1 LWVPASLKSDSKD
14 ETEMGFE
21 LDGFG
26 DVRLDA
32 DYLDWLVEARA
43 AEIGRHFAR
52 LWDYYAN
59 PTVDV
64 AGSGAVSRKV
74 HESGRPYVQAQ
85 EYGLPSR
92 ITGLMHSPAT
102 GAFDSRI
109 ARDIQRKEVVIENDI
124 AWRVN
129 AAADFLFGKPI
140 RIVSK
145 APDSRRR
152 RPPRS
157 RPITLWPR
165 HSDSSPSRTKSG
177 RRHMTPG
184 PLYAKLDPGHLKLR
198 LPHSK
203 LDLGHFK
210 LGLPHSKLDL
220 PHIKSTPRQIK
231 RPPAFRKSLSRKL
244 LA

>member
-1 LWVPASLKSDSKD
+1 
-14 ETEMGFE
+14 MGFE

-59 PTVDV
+59 PMVDV
-64 AGSGAVSRKV
+64 AGSSAVSRKV

-92 ITGLMHSPAT
+92 ITGLMHAPAA

-129 AAADFLFGKPI
+129 AAADSCLASRFVLCPKP
-140 RIVSK
+140 
-145 APDSRRR
+145 
-152 RPPRS
+152 
-157 RPITLWPR
+157 
-165 HSDSSPSRTKSG
+165 RTAEDD
-177 RRHMTPG
+177 
-184 PLYAKLDPGHLKLR
+184 AKW
-198 LPHSK
+198 
-203 LDLGHFK
+203 
-210 LGLPHSKLDL
+210 
-220 PHIKSTPRQIK
+220 K
-231 RPPAFRKSLSRKL
+231 RF
-244 LA
+244 